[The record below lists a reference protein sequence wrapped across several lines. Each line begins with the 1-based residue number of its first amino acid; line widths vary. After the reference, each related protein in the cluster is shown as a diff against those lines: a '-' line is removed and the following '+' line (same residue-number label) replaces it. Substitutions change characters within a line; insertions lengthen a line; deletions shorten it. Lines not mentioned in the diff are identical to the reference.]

1 MTAQSR
7 SACGDAARRR
17 IGDAYRAACAL
28 ELDALKPGNVH
39 RASAGHGMTVADF
52 MTSAAVSAVPL
63 TESGLG
69 LGARVYR
76 AVAATRAA
84 VGCNTNLGIIL
95 LCAPLIQA
103 ALDPAAPAT
112 LRARLV
118 TVLRAADRRDM
129 DWLNRAIRLAAPG
142 GLGESAQHDVAA
154 PATATP
160 LAVMAL
166 AADRDLIA
174 AQYAAGFRDLF
185 ERAVP
190 LFGQL
195 QARWQDPAWAAAG
208 LYLDFLGRFP
218 DTHIARKLGPARAR
232 AVTRRAAPI
241 AADLVRAAR
250 PEPFREALLR
260 LDRELKE
267 AGLNPGSCADLTV
280 ASLLIAGLAPS
291 NPISLSAADPRR
303 LPRIGPDTP
312 APLRSICYT

>member
-7 SACGDAARRR
+7 GECGDAARRR

-52 MTSAAVSAVPL
+52 LTSAAVSADPL
-63 TESGLG
+63 TEPGLG
-69 LGARVYR
+69 LGERVYR

-95 LCAPLIQA
+95 LCAPVIQA
-103 ALDPAAPAT
+103 ALDPADPAT
-112 LRARLV
+112 LRARLAR
-118 TVLRAADRRDM
+118 VLSTADRRDM
-129 DWLNRAIRLAAPG
+129 DWLNQAIRLAAPG

-174 AQYAAGFRDLF
+174 AQYAAGFQDLF

-250 PEPFREALLR
+250 PEPFREALLG
-260 LDRELKE
+260 LDRDLKE

-280 ASLLIAGLAPS
+280 ACLLIARLAPADPYS
-291 NPISLSAADPRR
+291 SAAADTRRIPRT
-303 LPRIGPDTP
+303 GPDTP
-312 APLRSICYT
+312 DPMPAI